1 MLMTDVKQTLKR
13 KWSDIQPGQT
23 VRTTEGKIG
32 MKIEAIG
39 ILTQEG
45 KLLYVYDTE
54 PCDLVTDIN
63 QQLFFVRGDRV
74 HQVSS

>member
-1 MLMTDVKQTLKR
+1 MLRR
-13 KWSDIQPGQT
+13 KWTEIDPGQT
-23 VRTTEGKIG
+23 ARTQEGKIG
-32 MKIEAIG
+32 MKIGDLG

-54 PCDLVTDIN
+54 PCDLVTDLN